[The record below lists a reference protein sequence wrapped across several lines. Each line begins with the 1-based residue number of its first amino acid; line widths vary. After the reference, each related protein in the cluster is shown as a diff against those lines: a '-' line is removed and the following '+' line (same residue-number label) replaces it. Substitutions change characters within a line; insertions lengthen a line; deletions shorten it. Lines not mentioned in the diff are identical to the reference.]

1 MKQIF
6 ERAQL
11 FSAKRD
17 PKTKLKENENE
28 NAAATETK
36 LIKLD
41 EQGTSQNPDV
51 LERNGIELLSLLKQL
66 KLRYF
71 TPIEIAKI
79 LGFPV
84 EAEAEAI
91 SKKTETEVKF
101 EFPPEFGANSVQAY
115 RVLGNSVSVT
125 TVSLSTAETFL
136 VVFQS

>member
-41 EQGTSQNPDV
+41 DQGTSQNPDV
-51 LERNGIELLSLLKQL
+51 LERNRIELLSLLKQL

-84 EAEAEAI
+84 EAEAI

-125 TVSLSTAETFL
+125 TVSFL
-136 VVFQS
+136 TTLLFQQSL